1 MNKFASLAISLL
13 GQFTIRGPDGVDL
26 TPRSQKACGLMALLC
41 EAPQLRCP
49 RATLQ
54 DRLWSDREQAQ
65 GATSLRQALSE
76 IRRALGDHRDVLI
89 ADNRTVSLNRDLI
102 ALDIEDPAARR
113 AALAKGLIYLDG
125 IAVRDPE
132 FEDWLRDRRLAFEEA
147 PADEATPAGTV
158 PPTRQQSLFGAPQNA
173 SLPVLYLSARSNGG
187 MPLFA
192 EHILHA
198 VGKGVSEAGAVDIR
212 FGFDVEPQGMVYLLE
227 AGEHALG
234 DGASLHLR
242 LLTMPGN
249 GLCWQKTEIL
259 TARDAVQAGATLSRL
274 INQCIDGTIAAFGGM
289 RPFGRLSTKDPSVI
303 ETAAVLHRM
312 WSSVGS
318 NPSGLIL
325 ELQESFERHG
335 RGIDLAWQ
343 AFVWCFVV
351 GERRDLPQTKF
362 DARRLISQAIE
373 LEPDNSLVLALAS
386 HVYGFVLR
394 EFTVSLDL
402 AERSIR
408 LDRNNILGWTFLGVA
423 RVNVGQHEKGYQAS
437 AHARRIAGEGPYR
450 DFIDGITALT
460 ACMTGR
466 FDEAIRIGETINA
479 RRPVFAPPLRYLIA
493 SYLLVD
499 DYERAHL
506 TAQRLRQ
513 IEPDFETSFLADPE
527 YPVEPLRRSGLI
539 DMRKVPLLT

>member
-13 GQFTIRGPDGVDL
+13 GQFMIRGPDGVEL
-26 TPRSQKACGLMALLC
+26 TPRSQKACALIALLC
-41 EAPQLRCP
+41 EAPQLRCA

-89 ADNRTVSLNRDLI
+89 SDNRSVALNRDLVT
-102 ALDIEDPAARR
+102 LDLDDPATMR
-113 AALAKGLIYLDG
+113 AGLAKGLIYLDG
-125 IAVRDPE
+125 IGVRDPE
-132 FEDWLRDRRLAFEEA
+132 FEDWLRDRRLALEDA
-147 PADEATPAGTV
+147 GPAETGAGAL
-158 PPTRQQSLFGAPQNA
+158 RQSLFAPPKRE
-173 SLPVLYLSARSNGG
+173 SLPVLYLSARSDGG
-187 MPLFA
+187 MPIFA
-192 EHILHA
+192 EHVLHA

-212 FGFDVEPQGMVYLLE
+212 FGFDVEPQSMVYVLE
-227 AGEHALG
+227 AGERALG
-234 DGASLHLR
+234 DGATLHLR
-242 LLTMPGN
+242 LQTMPGN
-249 GLCWQKTEIL
+249 GLCWQKSEIL

-274 INQCIDGTIAAFGGM
+274 VNQCIDGTIAAFGGV
-289 RPFGRLSTKDPSVI
+289 RPYGRLPTNDPAVN

-325 ELQESFERHG
+325 ELQESFDRHG

-351 GERRDLPQTKF
+351 GERRDSPQTRF

-386 HVYGFVLR
+386 HIYGFVLR
-394 EFTVSLDL
+394 EFGVSLEL

-408 LDRNNILGWTFLGVA
+408 LDSNNILGWTFLGVA
-423 RVNVGQHEKGYQAS
+423 RANVGQHEAGYQAT
-437 AHARRIAGEGPYR
+437 AHARQIAGEGPYR
-450 DFIDGITALT
+450 DFIDGLTALT

-466 FDEAIRIGETINA
+466 FDEAIMIGETIHA

-493 SYLLVD
+493 SYLLVND
-499 DYERAHL
+499 HERAHM

-513 IEPDFETSFLADPE
+513 IEPDFETRFLADPS

-539 DMRKVPLLT
+539 DMRKVPLLI